1 MPTNNEKRYFT
12 AVLRYASTKAST
24 LSVQEILRD
33 ILGVG
38 GSEIFGR
45 LADLIDPDTT
55 GDTTTDTTKSQT
67 TSLSSSLCDRR
78 VSAGSSEATP
88 KYSEATPK
96 CDTSATHTDA
106 SATVSDAPATC
117 DREALLA
124 LAGCV
129 RKMGEDYRKIG
140 AFGPGVTFCA
150 IADRIRE
157 ACGAS
162 SDA

>member
-1 MPTNNEKRYFT
+1 MPTDNEKRYFT

-55 GDTTTDTTKSQT
+55 GDTTTDTTESQT
-67 TSLSSSLCDRR
+67 ISQSSSLCERG
-78 VSAGSSEATP
+78 VSTGSF
-88 KYSEATPK
+88 EATPK
-96 CDTSATHTDA
+96 CSEPTPKRDASATHTDA
-106 SATVSDAPATC
+106 SATC

-140 AFGPGVTFCA
+140 AFGPGTTFCA

-162 SDA
+162 GDA